1 MKAYFFTLFVRFFI
15 AFSGLV
21 VFVISSKL
29 YGAEGR
35 GVIGYGTSM
44 VSFFSLLLSFNL
56 GRSFLSEIK
65 KNKKI
70 KQKLLPNFLAINY
83 LLIIV
88 VIFMTAIFWFFN
100 TNAKLIIDSKT
111 LIAFLILIPSFI
123 WSVNGNSFYAALNKT
138 TKQDIIL
145 LAQRIFL
152 VIFALLAF
160 VLNIQSVTLF
170 IYLYS
175 FILFFGVLTEMF
187 FLGNPFKGFCEIKKM
202 GGYIAN
208 TKHVH
213 IDYLAFNLYPLILI
227 LLSAFSLA
235 LNDLGRLN
243 FLIQLINFIFL
254 FSFVASIRVK
264 TYVAFKGTSHHNAS
278 IKKLFLFTFLVSIIS
293 IGVIFFVLKTNFF
306 SEHFSSFSD
315 LSTFFLIISLAIP
328 GYIAYQFMYPALIEY
343 NQIHQS
349 MKINISILVVLSLI
363 SPSVIKLYGFLGSI
377 GLFTLFYL
385 LVLLG
390 QFYIYRKL
398 KLDLLRN

>member
-15 AFSGLV
+15 ALSGLV

-35 GVIGYGTSM
+35 GIIGYGTSM

-56 GRSFLSEIK
+56 GRSFLLETK
-65 KNKKI
+65 KNETTKR
-70 KQKLLPNFLAINY
+70 KLLPNFLAINY

-88 VIFMTAIFWFFN
+88 GIFVTTIFWFFN
-100 TNAKLIIDSKT
+100 KNAQLIIDSKT
-111 LIAFLILIPSFI
+111 IIAFLILIPSFL

-138 TKQDIIL
+138 SNQDIIL
-145 LAQRIFL
+145 LVQRIIL
-152 VIFALLAF
+152 IIVALLVY
-160 VLNIQSVTLF
+160 VLNIKSVTSF

-175 FILFFGVLTEMF
+175 LVLFFGALTEMF
-187 FLGNPFKGFCEIKKM
+187 FLGNPHKGFYEIKKI
-202 GGYIAN
+202 GGYFSN
-208 TKHVH
+208 TKNLH

-227 LLSAFSLA
+227 LLSAFSLT
-235 LNDLGRLN
+235 LTDLGKLN
-243 FLIQLINFIFL
+243 FLVQLINFVFL
-254 FSFVASIRVK
+254 FSIVASIRVK

-293 IGVIFFVLKTNFF
+293 IGAIFFLLKTNFF

-315 LSTFFLIISLAIP
+315 LSTFFLIISLAMP
-328 GYIAYQFMYPALIEY
+328 GYIAYQFIYPALIEY

-349 MKINISILVVLSLI
+349 MKINLSILVVLASI
-363 SPSVIKLYGFLGSI
+363 SPSVIKLYGLLGSI

-390 QFYIYRKL
+390 QFYIYTKL